1 MWVRERLGAERV
13 SERRACQV
21 LGQARSTQRRERHIP
36 NDEARLVAEMVELA
50 TQYGRYGYRR
60 ITAMLRWEGWKV
72 NHKRVERLW
81 RQEGLKVPP
90 DSLSEGDCGSM
101 MDPAFGYERLTRITS
116 GAMTSCMSEPMRDE
130 PFGC

>member
-1 MWVRERLGAERV
+1 METGGAE
-13 SERRACQV
+13 SRR
-21 LGQARSTQRRERHIP
+21 
-36 NDEARLVAEMVELA
+36 
-50 TQYGRYGYRR
+50 
-60 ITAMLRWEGWKV
+60 
-72 NHKRVERLW
+72 
-81 RQEGLKVPP
+81 P